1 MKKVKIGIFGARR
14 GGDMIGYCSISD
26 KAQITAVCDRYKPAL
41 DRIQTRF
48 PQEGIAFYE
57 DFDKFLAHDMDAVI
71 LANYATEHA
80 PYAIRALQAGK
91 HVFSEVVPAQTMAE
105 AVALVEAVEQS
116 GRVYAYGENFC
127 YMPATAEMRRLYR
140 SGRIG
145 ELEYAEGEY
154 IHNCEPIWSKLTYGE
169 ADHWRNQMYATF
181 YCTHSLGPL
190 LHITGLRPVSVTGL
204 ESSMNGRHLRVGAL
218 GGQFGIEM
226 VTLENGAI
234 VKSIHGDL
242 YRNSIWYSLY
252 GSKGRMESAREDAQA
267 GQMKTLYVNADPYS
281 GAYGQGSLER
291 LTPDGDFPGA
301 RGRFGHGCTDFFPVD
316 HFVNRI
322 LGDAQADIID
332 VYEAMDMFL
341 PGHFAYRSILLG
353 GVPVEIPDPRDASC
367 REKYRNDTLCT
378 DPAVAGDSLVP
389 PFSKGKLEIHPKVY
403 ALVRQQWQES
413 MEKY

>member
-1 MKKVKIGIFGARR
+1 
-14 GGDMIGYCSISD
+14 
-26 KAQITAVCDRYKPAL
+26 
-41 DRIQTRF
+41 
-48 PQEGIAFYE
+48 
-57 DFDKFLAHDMDAVI
+57 
-71 LANYATEHA
+71 
-80 PYAIRALQAGK
+80 
-91 HVFSEVVPAQTMAE
+91 
-105 AVALVEAVEQS
+105 
-116 GRVYAYGENFC
+116 
-127 YMPATAEMRRLYR
+127 
-140 SGRIG
+140 
-145 ELEYAEGEY
+145 
-154 IHNCEPIWSKLTYGE
+154 
-169 ADHWRNQMYATF
+169 
-181 YCTHSLGPL
+181 
-190 LHITGLRPVSVTGL
+190 
-204 ESSMNGRHLRVGAL
+204 
-218 GGQFGIEM
+218 
-226 VTLENGAI
+226 
-234 VKSIHGDL
+234 
-242 YRNSIWYSLY
+242 
-252 GSKGRMESAREDAQA
+252 
-267 GQMKTLYVNADPYS
+267 MKTLYVNADPYS

-353 GVPVEIPDPRDASC
+353 GVPMEIPDPRDASC